1 MHACSV
7 LAMCGTAVAMS
18 SGVAATPLPLVAC
31 LDSDHPP
38 FSSAA
43 TPDLGFDVD
52 LARALAD
59 KIARPLQ
66 LAWVDV
72 PRRGGLPKALR
83 ENLDKGRCNVFFSVP
98 AGDERLASR
107 WRQSRPY
114 AVLRYVWA
122 SPPDRPAPTDAL
134 VRQTRSIGVV
144 TATPADLYLHVQGLP
159 RSPYPHNAA
168 LLEALARGDVAA
180 ALLWSAAVAGTQP
193 RPSTNGR
200 GPDNPALHT
209 AMTLVTPAA
218 DTALGT
224 AVETA
229 VAELDADG
237 TLARLAHRHGLPT
250 EPRHAP

>member
-1 MHACSV
+1 
-7 LAMCGTAVAMS
+7 MS

-38 FSSAA
+38 FSSAT
-43 TPDLGFDVD
+43 TPDLGLDVD

-59 KIARPLQ
+59 KLGRPLQ

-83 ENLDKGRCNVFFSVP
+83 ESFDKGRCNVFFSVP
-98 AGDERLASR
+98 SGDELQPSR

-114 AVLRYVWA
+114 AVLRYMWA
-122 SPPDRPAPTDAL
+122 APPARPAPTNAL
-134 VRQTRSIGVV
+134 VRQASSIGVV

-159 RSPYPHNAA
+159 RSPYPNNAA

-180 ALLWSAAVAGTQP
+180 ALVWSAAVAGAQP

-200 GPDNPALHT
+200 GPDDPTLRT
-209 AMTLVTPAA
+209 AMTVVTPAA
-218 DTALGT
+218 EAALGT
-224 AVETA
+224 AIEMA
-229 VAELDADG
+229 IAELDADG
-237 TLARLAHRHGLPT
+237 TLARLAHRHGFPT
-250 EPRHAP
+250 EPPQAP